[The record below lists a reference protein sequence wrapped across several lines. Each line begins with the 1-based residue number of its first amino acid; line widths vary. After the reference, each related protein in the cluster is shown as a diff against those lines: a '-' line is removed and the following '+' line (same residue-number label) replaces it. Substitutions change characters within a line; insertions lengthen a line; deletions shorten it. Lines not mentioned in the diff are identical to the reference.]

1 MRIFAALN
9 NQINSKGKMKKLQ
22 TNLFLMLLAGLFTLV
37 SCNSDDPDFDVN
49 QLHGS
54 WVTTHMKLVSGG
66 IIAVE
71 KNVNPGDEGY
81 SRITFGSDAKFLTED
96 FDGVNNAWTL
106 SSTGTYK
113 VKGNKVTT
121 TTIDVYDPYAEKEVE
136 EMTVEQLT
144 DDMLVLSA
152 NGIFEDDDENLIR
165 AKLTITLRRE

>member
-1 MRIFAALN
+1 
-9 NQINSKGKMKKLQ
+9 MKKLQ

-121 TTIDVYDPYAEKEVE
+121 TTIDVYDPSEKEVE

>member
-1 MRIFAALN
+1 
-9 NQINSKGKMKKLQ
+9 MKKLQ

-71 KNVNPGDEGY
+71 KNVNPGDEAY
-81 SRITFGSDAKFLTED
+81 SRITFGSNAKFLTED
-96 FDGVNNAWTL
+96 FDGVNNDWTL

-113 VKGNKVTT
+113 VKGNKITT
-121 TTIDVYDPYAEKEVE
+121 ITIDVYDPSEKEVE

>member
-1 MRIFAALN
+1 
-9 NQINSKGKMKKLQ
+9 MKKLQ
-22 TNLFLMLLAGLFTLV
+22 TSLFLMLLAGLFTLV

-71 KNVNPGDEGY
+71 KNVNPGDGAY
-81 SRITFGSDAKFLTED
+81 SRITFGSNAKFLTED
-96 FDGVNNAWTL
+96 FDGVNNDWTL

-113 VKGNKVTT
+113 VKGNKITT
-121 TTIDVYDPYAEKEVE
+121 ITIDVYDPSEKEVE

>member
-1 MRIFAALN
+1 
-9 NQINSKGKMKKLQ
+9 MKKLQ

-81 SRITFGSDAKFLTED
+81 SRITFGSNAKFLTED
-96 FDGVNNAWTL
+96 FDGVNNDWTL

-113 VKGNKVTT
+113 VKGNKITT
-121 TTIDVYDPYAEKEVE
+121 ITIDVYDPSEKEVE

>member
-1 MRIFAALN
+1 
-9 NQINSKGKMKKLQ
+9 MKKLQ

-37 SCNSDDPDFDVN
+37 SCNNDDPDFDVN

-81 SRITFGSDAKFLTED
+81 SRITFGSNAKFLTED
-96 FDGVNNAWTL
+96 FDGVNNDWTL

-113 VKGNKVTT
+113 VKGNKITT
-121 TTIDVYDPYAEKEVE
+121 ITIDVYDPSEKEVE

-165 AKLTITLRRE
+165 AKLTITLRRD

>member
-1 MRIFAALN
+1 
-9 NQINSKGKMKKLQ
+9 MKKLQ

-81 SRITFGSDAKFLTED
+81 SRITFGSNAKFLTED

-106 SSTGTYK
+106 SSTGTYN
-113 VKGNKVTT
+113 VKGNKITT
-121 TTIDVYDPYAEKEVE
+121 ITIDVYDPSEKEVE

>member
-1 MRIFAALN
+1 
-9 NQINSKGKMKKLQ
+9 MKKLQ

-54 WVTTHMKLVSGG
+54 WVTTHMKLVSEG

-81 SRITFGSDAKFLTED
+81 LRITFGSNAKFLTED
-96 FDGVNNAWTL
+96 FDGVNNDWTL

-113 VKGNKVTT
+113 VKGNKITT
-121 TTIDVYDPYAEKEVE
+121 ITIDVYDPSEKEVE

>member
-1 MRIFAALN
+1 
-9 NQINSKGKMKKLQ
+9 MKKLQ

-71 KNVNPGDEGY
+71 KNVNPGDEAY

-113 VKGNKVTT
+113 VKGNKITT
-121 TTIDVYDPYAEKEVE
+121 ITIDVYDPSEKEVE

>member
-1 MRIFAALN
+1 
-9 NQINSKGKMKKLQ
+9 MKKLQ

-71 KNVNPGDEGY
+71 KNVNPGDEAY
-81 SRITFGSDAKFLTED
+81 SRITFGSNAKFLTED

-106 SSTGTYK
+106 SYTGTYK
-113 VKGNKVTT
+113 VKGNKITT
-121 TTIDVYDPYAEKEVE
+121 ITIDVYDPSEKEVE